1 MLKKIAIAT
10 AAAALTVGLAASP
23 AAAAKPANPGA
34 GAGGACVQAGI
45 AKLKELGALQLAAQ
59 QKVDY
64 ADFGLN
70 GTGDVRL
77 PLETGSFLSLGTVV
91 SLHASSPELFS
102 WCD

>member
-23 AAAAKPANPGA
+23 AAAAKPADP

-59 QKVDY
+59 RGVDY
-64 ADFGLN
+64 AAFGLN
-70 GTGDVRL
+70 GSGDVRL
-77 PLETGSFLSLGTVV
+77 DLEEGSFLSLGQVV